1 MRQHLADMQLVDEP
15 DVELDDDLDGRTM
28 LDLVV
33 LPAIASV
40 RPLNDPEQFI
50 DVPFKACSLCINC

>member
-1 MRQHLADMQLVDEP
+1 MQLVDEL
-15 DVELDDDLDGRTM
+15 DTELDDDLDGRMM
-28 LDLVV
+28 LNSVV

-40 RPLNDPEQFI
+40 RPLDDPEQFI